1 MTSLKR
7 RFDIGPGKVW
17 RSVMRAMRLT
27 MLSAS
32 VAGSALISQATLAA
46 PSCTFTTITAVG
58 FGAYSVFATLPN
70 NNGVGS
76 LAIRCVGG
84 GGPSFA
90 VTLSTGQSNSYA
102 SRVMKSG
109 VNQLNY
115 NLYTSSART
124 TVWGD
129 GTGGSST
136 LAATANS
143 TTTLSVF
150 GQIPAGQDAT
160 VGTYADSITATV
172 TF

>member
-7 RFDIGPGKVW
+7 CFDARPGET
-17 RSVMRAMRLT
+17 RRRARALRRAI
-27 MLSAS
+27 LSACT
-32 VAGSALISQATLAA
+32 ALFAVISQPSLAA
-46 PSCTFTTITAVG
+46 PSCTFTSVTAVS
-58 FGAYSVFATLPN
+58 FGAYDVFAVVPN
-70 NNGVGS
+70 NNGVGG
-76 LAIRCVGG
+76 LTIRCIGG

-102 SRVMKSG
+102 SRIMKSG

-115 NLYTSSART
+115 NLYTTAART
-124 TVWGD
+124 AIWGD

-150 GQIPAGQDAT
+150 GQIPAGQDVT
-160 VGTYADSITATV
+160 VGTYTDSITATV